1 MKAETITMQTT
12 LKNAVP
18 IAAEGDILNL
28 FRQTRRP
35 DDFQPLVAANIERV
49 RRIIHRIVLCPEN
62 TEDLVQETFI
72 KAYERID
79 QFQGKARF
87 STWLCGIGINLARS
101 FVRSNNKRQLVELSE
116 NHEDKQKGKQ
126 SHELESWQELR
137 RIHQAIA
144 GLPVK
149 YRTVIVL
156 SVIEELSMDEISEMV
171 QCPKATIYWRL
182 HQARKILSRSL
193 EVQ

>member
-1 MKAETITMQTT
+1 MKAETIVMQAA
-12 LKNAVP
+12 LEKAGKNAT
-18 IAAEGDILNL
+18 EDDILGL

-49 RRIIHRIVLCPEN
+49 RRIIYRIVLSPEN
-62 TEDLVQETFI
+62 TEDLVQETFL
-72 KAYERID
+72 KAYQRID
-79 QFQGKARF
+79 QFEGKARF
-87 STWLCGIGINLARS
+87 STWLCGIGVNLARS
-101 FVRSNNKRQLVELSE
+101 FMKKENKRRLVELTDDLQ
-116 NHEDKQKGKQ
+116 DKQKERTA
-126 SHELESWQELR
+126 ELESRQELK

-144 GLPVK
+144 DLSIK

-156 SVIEELSMDEISEMV
+156 SVIEELSMDEISEIM

-193 EVQ
+193 EVQK